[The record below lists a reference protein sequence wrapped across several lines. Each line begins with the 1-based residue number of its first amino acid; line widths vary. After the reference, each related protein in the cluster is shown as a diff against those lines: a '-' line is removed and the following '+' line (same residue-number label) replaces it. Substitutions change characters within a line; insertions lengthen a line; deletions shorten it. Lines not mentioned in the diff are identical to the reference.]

1 MNNQTPSQPSAKA
14 STKSAVMRPRDAATL
29 IIVRHDDDKPRFMM
43 GKRHENSA
51 FMPGKFVFPG
61 GRVDRGDCRVKPASE
76 LHPSVEKALINKM
89 RGTASTLRARGL
101 AMAAIRET
109 FEEVGLIVGKPH
121 EGSFKTTSTNWKPFA
136 DTGFS
141 PSLKNLRFLARAITP
156 PGRTRRFDARFLVAD
171 ASEVANLDSPVK
183 IDSDEL
189 LECHW
194 VSFET
199 AKDLNLPYITQQV
212 LKMLAEALENKDGLS
227 PDRPARFQHMQRG
240 NWCYET
246 V

>member
-1 MNNQTPSQPSAKA
+1 
-14 STKSAVMRPRDAATL
+14 MRPRDAATL
-29 IIVRHDDDKPRFMM
+29 IIVRHDDEHPRFMM

-61 GRVDRGDCRVKPASE
+61 GRVDAGDCRVKPASD
-76 LHPSVEKALINKM
+76 LHPQVEKALLNKM
-89 RGTASTLRARGL
+89 RGRPSTLRARGL

-121 EGSFKTTSTNWKPFA
+121 QGEFKTGSKHWKPFA
-136 DTGFS
+136 ETGFM
-141 PSLKNLRFLARAITP
+141 PSLENLRFLARAVTP

-171 ASEVANLDSPVK
+171 ASDVANIDSPVNV
-183 IDSDEL
+183 DSDEL

-194 VSFET
+194 VSF
-199 AKDLNLPYITQQV
+199 KSVQDLDLPFITKEILKV
-212 LKMLAEALENKDGLS
+212 LEQALEAKDGLS
-227 PDRPARFQHMQRG
+227 PDRPAHFRHMLHGR
-240 NWCYET
+240 WCYET